1 MRVLAL
7 VLLLLINSFSLP
19 LQAMNSHVMSANI
32 PCNMQAMPAMMPAT
46 PETIKGMVDEQI
58 HPKNHTVSDCQTM
71 GNAMSYIDDTPDD
84 MSNAPDDMTN
94 SNCDMSGNGNC
105 SATSSLPFIS
115 INKLVIPNRGPSTAI
130 LYDTDSLPLQYP
142 ESLYRPPLIG

>member
-32 PCNMQAMPAMMPAT
+32 PCNMQAMPEMMQTMPGM
-46 PETIKGMVDEQI
+46 IKGMVDEQTN
-58 HPKNHTVSDCQTM
+58 PKAHTVSDCQTM
-71 GNAMSYIDDTPDD
+71 GNAMSYIDGTPDD
-84 MSNAPDDMTN
+84 ISNALNDMTN
-94 SNCDMSGNGNC
+94 SSCDMSGNTSC
-105 SATSSLPFIS
+105 STASSLPFIS
-115 INKLVIPNRGPSTAI
+115 INKLIIVSSGQTATV
-130 LYDTDSLPLQYP
+130 LYSPISLPEQHP